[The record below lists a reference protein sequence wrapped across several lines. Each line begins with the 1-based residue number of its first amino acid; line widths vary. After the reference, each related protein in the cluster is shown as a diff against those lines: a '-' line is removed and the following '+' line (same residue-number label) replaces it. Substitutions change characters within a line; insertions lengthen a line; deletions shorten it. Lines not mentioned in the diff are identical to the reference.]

1 MAQTLLLGLG
11 GTGARIVN
19 RVVKELY
26 KNGKTINEGEI
37 CCAVLDTN
45 GNDNDEISRSGT
57 GVPVIPTSAPKT
69 VREYINEY
77 SSRTDIE
84 EWCPTSPEFLRE
96 SMVDGAS
103 ELRIKS
109 RIAFMDCDLSGRL
122 QRELGS
128 LLNRVR
134 QRDPQAKLRI
144 MIVSSLAGGTGS
156 GMFIQVAL
164 WLRRF
169 LRGMQIMIRG
179 IFVLPDVFI
188 GTMRD
193 ISANAATKQRH
204 YANAYAAIKE
214 LNAISKVLK
223 SATFKLPDRITIG
236 DLFDSER
243 DAGGG
248 GLGEDVKVYDLA
260 FFIDYEDANRI
271 TLESISAYESMAAQL
286 VYMQLYSPM
295 KDDMYSEEDNLFMV
309 NVQSED
315 PLYGSCGVAKAEYP
329 AGSVK
334 QYCSIRAMQE
344 SLTTG
349 WGRIDSEIDADL
361 KEQRRKERDN
371 EPVGRYIE
379 PRSEYI
385 RHFDE
390 YTSVKPDQAGRD
402 RFFLSIAKDVKNEE
416 RKRDASGNSIVIY
429 RDKIEDFVNGLNER
443 LIESAVKDHSGLNDL
458 TVRFADKER
467 DSFLST
473 NRSEQ
478 DLERVADSD
487 AREIDDAIH
496 EFEENVE
503 MYASEIVNA
512 VCTYSVGDLN
522 VANDCSVYGML
533 TKGESGEA
541 RTFVHPVAARY
552 LLYKLVRELQ
562 KRREDLT
569 PDDTKSAAEDYDDE
583 SGVFDNRATDKNEST
598 PADYFRSKRWY
609 QSTKGFLNDFKR
621 AYFDYMSAVL
631 PMYIQYEVEALQQ
644 RVYTMLIGR
653 VEQLIAKFEAFF
665 RSFDDVQRELKDK
678 LDKNIR
684 ETAQDSGRTAYVL
697 GGEESKKQ
705 MYSSLRFRNTGD
717 SAINKSVIHTL
728 YGSFCAE
735 NRPDTPHNAEYRGLS
750 VTSAFIEQTL
760 ASFARELEEPENRER
775 IDLDIYT
782 AIGRENEVNG
792 HRYGRT
798 YDEAFKRYAENL
810 KAKAAEFIT
819 LDRNVERN
827 ANGATALRYKT
838 FWGFSPLLKDIS
850 AAAVKSLGVNEDL
863 QADEAYPKNEL
874 CCYRAVYG
882 VKAEGV
888 LKFRELDD
896 PGCYYRYYKTVIDEM
911 TRAAAGYRG
920 DEALVMT
927 PHLDKR
933 WHKILP
939 SISAERRAESE
950 DAFYHA
956 FWLAIAYGHVYAN
969 NGKLFISH
977 SAGDRLL
984 PPVPITEN
992 GSRDGRQLRATEV
1005 ARLIQTLRT
1014 DMRFMNS
1021 DIPSLEEIYQGDIA
1035 RVSTYA
1041 RSEVMRG
1048 LTEQSE
1054 LNPVRLML
1062 RLQASANQD
1071 GNVASSLLAGLEKI
1085 AAELAE
1091 HRDVSREGDSLE
1103 KSKYYVCRMIY
1114 DSFSDSGD
1122 KERAFYHWVRKFAQ
1136 YNLKETGKPAGG
1148 GEGETGEGVAPE
1160 GDEAEDI

>member
-19 RVVKELY
+19 RVVKELH
-26 KNGKTINEGEI
+26 KNGKEINNGEI

-45 GNDNDEISRSGT
+45 GNDNEEITRSGT

-96 SMVDGAS
+96 SMIDGAS

-122 QRELGS
+122 QRELGF

-188 GTMRD
+188 GTTRD

-248 GLGEDVKVYDLA
+248 GLGKDVKVYDLA

-329 AGSVK
+329 VESVK
-334 QYCSIRAMQE
+334 EYCSIRAMQD
-344 SLTTG
+344 SLATG
-349 WGRIDSEIDADL
+349 WGRIDSEIEVDL
-361 KEQRRKERDN
+361 EEQRRKERDN

-390 YTSVKPDQAGRD
+390 YTSVKPDEAGRD
-402 RFFLSIAKDVKNEE
+402 RFFLSIAMDVKNKVPGQDEL
-416 RKRDASGNSIVIY
+416 GNPNPPT
-429 RDKIEDFVNGLNER
+429 DKIDDFVSDLKREIKSEVNKYGGLNSLCNSYKGEP
-443 LIESAVKDHSGLNDL
+443 GLDEDPL
-458 TVRFADKER
+458 TNSDEQQLVEIARSDDIQIKKALK
-467 DSFLST
+467 SFEDT
-473 NRSEQ
+473 MHQ
-478 DLERVADSD
+478 
-487 AREIDDAIH
+487 
-496 EFEENVE
+496 
-503 MYASEIVNA
+503 YATALANA
-512 VCTYSVGDLN
+512 VCPYSMGDVN
-522 VANDCSVYGML
+522 AANACSVYGLL
-533 TKGESGEA
+533 TKGETGEK
-541 RTFVHPVAARY
+541 RVFVHPVAARY
-552 LLYKLVRELQ
+552 LLYKLVDELQ
-562 KRREDLT
+562 KERKGLNPKKFKDQAERYIKTDLPFDNEKTAETEMT
-569 PDDTKSAAEDYDDE
+569 PEDYI
-583 SGVFDNRATDKNEST
+583 G
-598 PADYFRSKRWY
+598 SKRLL
-609 QSTKGFLNDFKR
+609 QGRKGFLNNLRNNYF
-621 AYFDYMSAVL
+621 AYMKAVL
-631 PMYIQYEVEALQQ
+631 PMYTEYEIQALKDI
-644 RVYTMLIGR
+644 VYSQIIGR
-653 VEQLIAKFEAFF
+653 LEGLITKFEEFF
-665 RSFDDVQRELKDK
+665 RSFDGVRNTLDGM
-678 LDKNIR
+678 LDKNIG
-684 ETAQDSGRTAYVL
+684 ETKQDSGRTAYVL
-697 GGEESKKQ
+697 GGKESKEK
-705 MYSSLRFRNTGD
+705 MYRSLRFRNMSD
-717 SAINKSVIHTL
+717 SAINKSVIDTL
-728 YGSFCAE
+728 YGSFCAQ
-735 NRPDTPHNAEYRGLS
+735 NRPDNPHNAEYRDLS

-760 ASFARELEEPENRER
+760 ASFAGEIEEDPENREL

-792 HRYGRT
+792 NRYGKT
-798 YDEAFKRYAENL
+798 YDEAFKNYSENL
-810 KAKAAEFIT
+810 RAKAAEFIT

-827 ANGATALRYKT
+827 ANGAAALRYKV

-850 AAAVKSLGVNEDL
+850 AAAVRSLGVNEDL

-896 PGCYYRYYKTVIDEM
+896 PGCYYRYYNTVIREM
-911 TRAAAGYRG
+911 TLAAGYRG
-920 DEALVMT
+920 DEALVVT